1 MIMAD
6 KNYGTAEVKDVAQR
20 RIERVSRRRKFYVKG
35 CQHIFQISVDG
46 SLIFSTDADKIL
58 LFTLI
63 CTKAPQYHIHIT
75 SICIMLN
82 HFHIQANIE
91 NREDME
97 NFIYAVTWSFAYI
110 YNRHYGLRGKVFHK
124 SYGNAPKVKPKKI
137 IENLIYIANNP
148 VVKKAVE
155 SALDYRWNFLRYA
168 PQIEAGTGRLAW
180 PAVSRHP
187 FSSEYNPLDAS
198 KDMLYLV
205 KSVKLKAAAS
215 DWIDYK
221 FFDSQRYKA
230 LGPKERQQILDIII
244 ITYNVIDYEP
254 MLRKYG
260 SVESFGRVL
269 SEVEGN
275 EYDLSDDCEL
285 EDYRHYE
292 RMMKIAAE
300 EGYDVRQKRYAGV
313 GEGGHEMPPDLAER
327 LVRRFKIEVGASNL
341 ETCKFLKIV
350 NNKPRK
356 YEKFRNG
363 YGNGR

>member
-1 MIMAD
+1 MT
-6 KNYGTAEVKDVAQR
+6 NQ
-20 RIERVSRRRKFYVKG
+20 RKFYDNG
-35 CQHIFQISVDG
+35 CQHLYQITKDR
-46 SLIFSTDADKIL
+46 SLVFLTVADKIL

-63 CTKAPQYHIHIT
+63 CIKAKQFKIRIT
-75 SICIMLN
+75 AICIMFN
-82 HFHIQANIE
+82 HFHIQAIAE
-91 NREDME
+91 SREAIKSFMS
-97 NFIYAVTWSFAYI
+97 AVTWGFAI
-110 YNRHYGLRGKVFHK
+110 ISNRHYGLSGNLFHK
-124 SYGNAPKVKPKKI
+124 PFGSAPKVRQKKI

-148 VVKKAVE
+148 VGKKAVE
-155 SALDYRWNFLRYA
+155 AALDYRWNFLRYA

-244 ITYNVIDYEP
+244 IMYNVIDYEP
-254 MLRKYG
+254 VLRKYG

-300 EGYDVRQKRYAGV
+300 EGYDVRRQRYAGV